1 MFGSASVPTV
11 EYTGDGSLADSGI
24 PPAILRQL
32 HSPTHLFTHACRRS
46 SSTATNLTSLDELY
60 AEPALADTLYG
71 HVVMGAMSS
80 DEFADG
86 DRLPALMVK
95 THLLT

>member
-1 MFGSASVPTV
+1 MQAF
-11 EYTGDGSLADSGI
+11 EKYL
-24 PPAILRQL
+24 
-32 HSPTHLFTHACRRS
+32 
-46 SSTATNLTSLDELY
+46 TATNLTSLDELY

-86 DRLPALMVK
+86 DRLQALYKPVPALMVK
-95 THLLT
+95 THLLTYKPPGGG

>member
-1 MFGSASVPTV
+1 MQAF
-11 EYTGDGSLADSGI
+11 EKYL
-24 PPAILRQL
+24 
-32 HSPTHLFTHACRRS
+32 
-46 SSTATNLTSLDELY
+46 TATNLTSLDELY

-95 THLLT
+95 THLLTQAARAAC